1 MDFKTR
7 LERIEESYVEYFDD
21 SCFTNYTNEGLI
33 KYIKNSIENCHKEN
47 NIKSCAEGVSYYNS
61 LYERDLLTEDEKKLH
76 QEMEMDFWKI
86 KQGMCNGI
94 Q

>member
-7 LERIEESYVEYFDD
+7 LERIEESYEDKYFDD

-47 NIKSCAEGVSYYNS
+47 NIKSCEEGVSYYNS
-61 LYERDLLTEDEKKLH
+61 FYERDLITEDELKTHIESEKEYWNSH
-76 QEMEMDFWKI
+76 K
-86 KQGMCNGI
+86 
-94 Q
+94 